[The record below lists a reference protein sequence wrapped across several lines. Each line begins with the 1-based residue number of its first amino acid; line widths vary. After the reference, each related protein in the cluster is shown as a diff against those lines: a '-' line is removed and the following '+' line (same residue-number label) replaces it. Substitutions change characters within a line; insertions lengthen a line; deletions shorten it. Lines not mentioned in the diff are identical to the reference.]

1 LIHSSPPIKEDFI
14 NLVVPNNAGDG
25 RSTRVLEL
33 GREIVLKYKANL
45 LRWKKNYSKCGPLF
59 VAFEYIDIWE
69 IWHKQALAWWHQ
81 GVRGCFLLV
90 WRPPSYLVFSLIVSR
105 SEKVPWDVLG
115 MGPGA
120 HMVSQEWE
128 FAGI

>member
-59 VAFEYIDIWE
+59 VAFEYIDI
-69 IWHKQALAWWHQ
+69 
-81 GVRGCFLLV
+81 
-90 WRPPSYLVFSLIVSR
+90 
-105 SEKVPWDVLG
+105 
-115 MGPGA
+115 
-120 HMVSQEWE
+120 
-128 FAGI
+128 

>member
-1 LIHSSPPIKEDFI
+1 VWALIPSNQAVNNLSRAVDSLSPPIKEDFI

-59 VAFEYIDIWE
+59 VAFEYIDI
-69 IWHKQALAWWHQ
+69 
-81 GVRGCFLLV
+81 
-90 WRPPSYLVFSLIVSR
+90 
-105 SEKVPWDVLG
+105 
-115 MGPGA
+115 
-120 HMVSQEWE
+120 
-128 FAGI
+128 